1 MDSIE
6 SALAAARGGASRLE
20 VCSSLAEGGL
30 TPSTGLLRVITDNV
44 AIPAFAMVRPRGGDF
59 IYTKLEQE
67 VMAKDVV
74 TLLESGARGL
84 VFGCLTKEG
93 DLDCPALKTLI
104 SLARSKV
111 PGLDLTFHR
120 AIDLTRDIKAS
131 ARRAEELGFTR
142 LLTSGGAST
151 ALLGAALIAELV
163 NDLELTVMPGGGI
176 SEENMA
182 EVMEIT
188 KAVEFHASA
197 RERKESL
204 MVWRNN
210 NCSLGTESDEYGCQV
225 TSTGRVERLVRVY
238 KDNIFNTRQDM
249 VNPKTVK

>member
-1 MDSIE
+1 M
-6 SALAAARGGASRLE
+6 
-20 VCSSLAEGGL
+20 
-30 TPSTGLLRVITDNV
+30 
-44 AIPAFAMVRPRGGDF
+44 
-59 IYTKLEQE
+59 
-67 VMAKDVV
+67 
-74 TLLESGARGL
+74 
-84 VFGCLTKEG
+84 
-93 DLDCPALKTLI
+93 
-104 SLARSKV
+104 

-210 NCSLGTESDEYGCQV
+210 NCSLGNTFLQREHS
-225 TSTGRVERLVRVY
+225 
-238 KDNIFNTRQDM
+238 IFSGVLTKA
-249 VNPKTVK
+249 VASY